1 MGAGHG
7 HGHGVT
13 ADTDRRYLAGALALL
28 LTFMAAEVVV
38 GLVSGSL
45 ALLSDAAH
53 MLTDAFSIA
62 LALVAMRLATR
73 PPEGGYTF
81 GLKRTEILSAQLNG
95 LTLILLA
102 AYFVYE
108 AIHRLVEP
116 PKVAGILVFGT
127 ALIGIV
133 INVIASRLIS
143 RADRTSLNV
152 EGAFQHILN
161 DLYAFVATAIS
172 GLVVWLT
179 GFARADA
186 IASLIIAA
194 LMLKAGY
201 GLIRAAGRI
210 LMEAAP
216 TGMDPA
222 EVGARLAQRP
232 CVVEVHDLHVWEL
245 TSGYAAMSAHV
256 LVEPGGD
263 CHAVRQDLQAVL
275 HASYCISHTT
285 LEVDHAH
292 TKDSGTFHCEDPHG
306 PRHVPAGETP
316 HEHADD
322 PRCGH

>member
-1 MGAGHG
+1 MGTGHG
-7 HGHGVT
+7 HGHGVS
-13 ADTDRRYLAGALALL
+13 AGSDRRLLAGALTLL

-38 GLVSGSL
+38 GLLSGSL

-53 MLTDAFSIA
+53 MLTDAFSIV

-73 PPEGGYTF
+73 PPVGGYTF
-81 GLKRTEILSAQLNG
+81 GLKRSEILSAQLNG

-102 AYFVYE
+102 VYFGYE
-108 AIHRLVEP
+108 AVHRLIDP
-116 PKVAGILVFGT
+116 PAVAGTAVLGT
-127 ALIGIV
+127 ALAGIV
-133 INVIASRLIS
+133 INLMATWLIR

-161 DLYAFVATAIS
+161 DLYAFVATAIA
-172 GLVVWLT
+172 GLTIWVT

-186 IASLIIAA
+186 AASLIITA
-194 LMLKAGY
+194 LMIKAGY
-201 GLIRAAGRI
+201 GLIRSAGRI

-222 EVGARLAQRP
+222 EIGTRLAQRP
-232 CVVEVHDLHVWEL
+232 CVVEVHDLHVWEV

-263 CHAVRQDLQAVL
+263 CHAVRRDLRSVL
-275 HASYCISHTT
+275 FTSYGISHAT

-292 TKDSGTFHCEDPHG
+292 TEDSGTFHCEDPHG
-306 PRHVPAGETP
+306 PRHVALVEAP
-316 HEHADD
+316 HEHVSD
-322 PRCGH
+322 PGCGH